1 MRGSLQGKF
10 DIKGASINSGSEDL
24 EPKSVK
30 NIDIG
35 SEFKAVVGSF
45 NPSFINYLSQLED
58 VEYVETNQ
66 IYKSAILPT
75 VTKPQPYISSQLT
88 LKSKRDIISQMNV
101 PSWGLAR
108 INHRNRDDMT
118 SYSVDEAA
126 G

>member
-10 DIKGASINSGSEDL
+10 DIKGANINSGSEDL

-88 LKSKRDIISQMNV
+88 SKSKRDIITQMNV

-108 INHRNRDDMT
+108 INRRNRDDMT

>member
-1 MRGSLQGKF
+1 M
-10 DIKGASINSGSEDL
+10 
-24 EPKSVK
+24 
-30 NIDIG
+30 
-35 SEFKAVVGSF
+35 
-45 NPSFINYLSQLED
+45 ED

-75 VTKPQPYISSQLT
+75 VTKPQPYISSRLAS
-88 LKSKRDIISQMNV
+88 KSKRDIVTQMNV

-108 INHRNRDDMT
+108 INRRNNDGTR